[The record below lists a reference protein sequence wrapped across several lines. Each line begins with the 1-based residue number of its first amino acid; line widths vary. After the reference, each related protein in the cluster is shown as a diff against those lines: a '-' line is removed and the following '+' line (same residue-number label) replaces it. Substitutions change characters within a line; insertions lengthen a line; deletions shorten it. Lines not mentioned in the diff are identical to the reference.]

1 VRDKGLSRGTLTGI
15 LLCSALAWLV
25 VRPTICRAQTAALP
39 VELRVHSGATCLD
52 VDALRDELAVHME
65 GVIVPAGVTVEVNG
79 SDDDPHTVTTRVRY
93 ADGSVAERLFSPA
106 PTFCPYLHQAVALT
120 LALALKAADPRPA
133 QAPTTP
139 AGTPLTPLDEP
150 TGQAP
155 EQDAAPVPAAPAAGG
170 ELRAYDLAVGFGPE
184 LEVAAVG
191 RAAFGGSLAAIVAFP
206 YVRVRVE
213 PSYLRAPS
221 TELAGFGS
229 YHIAW
234 LALRAGV
241 CGALPVGTPAL
252 QAELCIA
259 GEVGRARVHHAG
271 LTGSGDTS
279 RVLVGFCPGVALA
292 WNARTNLTL
301 RLAASLHHVYRPLQI
316 AVSDQNGKRLA
327 EENLG
332 RIGGLFSMTLAFRV
346 PFGSKRH

>member
-1 VRDKGLSRGTLTGI
+1 
-15 LLCSALAWLV
+15 LLGSALSCLV
-25 VRPTICRAQTAALP
+25 VRPTPCRAQTDALP
-39 VELRVHSGATCLD
+39 VDLRVHSGATCLD

-65 GVIVPAGVTVEVNG
+65 DVNVPAGVTVEVNG
-79 SDDDPHTVTTRVRY
+79 SDDDPRTVTTRVRY

-120 LALALKAADPRPA
+120 LALALKAADARPA
-133 QAPTTP
+133 PAPTTP
-139 AGTPLTPLDEP
+139 AGATQPIEEP
-150 TGQAP
+150 TAKAP
-155 EQDAAPVPAAPAAGG
+155 DAAPVPVAPASEG
-170 ELRAYDLAVGFGPE
+170 EPRAYDLAVGLGPE

-191 RAAFGGSLAAIVAFP
+191 RSAFGGSLAAIIGFP
-206 YVRVRVE
+206 HVRVRVE

-221 TELAGFGS
+221 TDLAGFGS
-229 YHIAW
+229 YHVAW

-241 CGALPVGTPAL
+241 CGALPVGTPTL

-271 LTGSGDTS
+271 LAGSGDTS

-292 WNARTNLTL
+292 WNASTNLTL

-327 EENLG
+327 EEDLG
-332 RIGGLFSMTLAFRV
+332 RLGGLFSMTLAFRV